1 MQISAPSTGPNL
13 SCHIFY
19 GDQTQSQRP
28 YMSQAHKLTMS
39 PTAPGTASART
50 APPHIPTPPAGLLT
64 NGLSRCHRWSGQWVH
79 HCTSMT
85 SPWGNINFIKWW
97 WKRVK
102 WTNRCMHLAFI
113 NTWTISGWLLE
124 YFCSSCGTKPHDPL
138 SHNYSWNWSG
148 SFQQCAGCNTGHH
161 NQFPIDSIQCPM
173 PSMEPNPN

>member
-1 MQISAPSTGPNL
+1 MS
-13 SCHIFY
+13 HILRRQESEPETTY
-19 GDQTQSQRP
+19 VTSTQSHHELNCPRHRQRP
-28 YMSQAHKLTMS
+28 HSTSPHSTPHPQNPWQMDYLDATGEADNGFTTAQAWQ
-39 PTAPGTASART
+39 APG
-50 APPHIPTPPAGLLT
+50 
-64 NGLSRCHRWSGQWVH
+64 
-79 HCTSMT
+79 
-85 SPWGNINFIKWW
+85 GNINFIKGW

-113 NTWTISGWLLE
+113 NSWTISGWLLE